1 MRYFFLLATM
11 LSFKKAIT
19 FLFFTL
25 LSSYP
30 LLLSAQAI
38 MGTTGL
44 LTLPNAEMQPDK
56 TVMLGVNYLNRE
68 ITPDIFNYHTLN
80 YYLNVTILPCLEV
93 AYTCTLFKATD
104 IFKPHKKGRFV
115 NQDRAFSFRFRPL
128 KEGKYYP
135 AFVIGWND
143 INPKDLKKKQV
154 LTSNSTNRFFGGLY
168 MAATKHIAVHQERIG
183 FHLAY
188 TYTRRTDARL
198 KDVSFGIDYVP
209 SFFPSF
215 RLIGE
220 VSKDEVNAGASCVL
234 FRHLMLHAL
243 LEKGRYFSGGV
254 GYKLYL

>member
-1 MRYFFLLATM
+1 M
-11 LSFKKAIT
+11 LSFKKAILP
-19 FLFFTL
+19 FLIIFLPVFP
-25 LSSYP
+25 S
-30 LLLSAQAI
+30 LLSAQAI

-56 TVMLGVNYLNRE
+56 TVMIGVNYLNRE

-104 IFKPHKKGRFV
+104 TFKPEKKGRFV
-115 NQDRAFSFRFRPL
+115 NQDRAFSFRFHPL

-135 AFVIGWND
+135 AIVLGWND

-154 LTSNSTNRFFGGLY
+154 LASNPTNRFFSGIYL
-168 MAATKHIAVHQERIG
+168 AATKHISIHRERIG
-183 FHLAY
+183 FHLSY
-188 TYTRRTDARL
+188 TYTNRTDPRL
-198 KDVSFGIDYVP
+198 TGLAFGLDYAP

-215 RLIGE
+215 HAIAE
-220 VSKDEVNAGASCVL
+220 VSKDEVNAGASYVL
-234 FRHLMLHAL
+234 FRHVRMYGL
-243 LEKGRYFSGGV
+243 LEKGKYFSGGV